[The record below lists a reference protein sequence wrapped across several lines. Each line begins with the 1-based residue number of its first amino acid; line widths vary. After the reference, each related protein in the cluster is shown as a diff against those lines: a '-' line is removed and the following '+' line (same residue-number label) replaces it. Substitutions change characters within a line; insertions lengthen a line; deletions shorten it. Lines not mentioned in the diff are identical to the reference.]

1 MYRCTFDDHHVTR
14 FVMPA
19 VVRKVVRRQNRKGRR
34 GRQHARQFRRRPPAD
49 RDLPVRHHPP
59 RTAEVRRRWQR
70 AWIPARSVCAVG
82 VARLPADCDH
92 DRQLV
97 GNRRRT
103 AAGVTQPSH
112 VFDVRQWIVGA
123 VGGEPDVRERDREF
137 AARGGVAPA
146 ELKERLRSTVDRAL
160 AVIRSLPH
168 SRLADRVT
176 IQGYNVTVL
185 EAIYAVV
192 DHFSGH
198 TGQIIFATKFLTGED
213 LGFYRH
219 LSQARAHTEKTP

>member
-1 MYRCTFDDHHVTR
+1 MSLE
-14 FVMPA
+14 A
-19 VVRKVVRRQNRKGRR
+19 VFLQYSSDKLGQLCGRIETCLDKLTPEQIWLRHGQN
-34 GRQHARQFRRRPPAD
+34 
-49 RDLPVRHHPP
+49 
-59 RTAEVRRRWQR
+59 EN
-70 AWIPARSVCAVG
+70 AVG
-82 VARLPADCDH
+82 NLALHLA
-92 DRQLV
+92 
-97 GNRRRT
+97 GN
-103 AAGVTQPSH
+103 
-112 VFDVRQWIVGA
+112 VRQWIVGA

-213 LGFYRH
+213 LG
-219 LSQARAHTEKTP
+219 